1 MKTDRPAPQTID
13 DYIAGFPEDIQVLLE
28 KIRLTI
34 KEVAPEAEE
43 AISYQMPTFK
53 LKGNL
58 IHFAAYAKH
67 IGLYPTPTG
76 IEEFKEELS
85 MYESGKGS
93 IKFPLDEPIPFE
105 LISKIVAFRV
115 KENLAKAA
123 AKGKKKS

>member
-1 MKTDRPAPQTID
+1 MKTDRPAPKTID

-34 KEVAPEAEE
+34 REAAPEAEE

-58 IHFAAYAKH
+58 VHFGAYAKH
-67 IGLYPTPTG
+67 IGLYPAPTG
-76 IEEFKEELS
+76 IEQFKEELS
-85 MYESGKGS
+85 AYASGKGS
-93 IKFPLDEPIPFE
+93 IKFPLNEPIPFE

-115 KENLAKAA
+115 KENLAK
-123 AKGKKKS
+123 GKF

>member
-123 AKGKKKS
+123 EKKKKKS

>member
-58 IHFAAYAKH
+58 VHFAAYAKH

-76 IEEFKEELS
+76 IGQFKEELS
-85 MYESGKGS
+85 AYESGKGS

>member
-1 MKTDRPAPQTID
+1 MKTDQSALKTID
-13 DYIAGFPEDIQVLLE
+13 DYIAGFPEDIQMLLE

-34 KEVAPEAEE
+34 REAAPEAEE
-43 AISYQMPTFK
+43 AISYQMPTFR

-58 IHFAAYAKH
+58 VHFAAHAKH
-67 IGLYPTPTG
+67 IGLYPAPTG
-76 IEEFKEELS
+76 IEQFKEELS
-85 MYESGKGS
+85 AYESGKGS
-93 IKFPLDEPIPFE
+93 IKFSLDEPIPFE